1 MKTEPT
7 AGHYLGCRAV
17 LLPAVTPILKWT
29 GTTNARFSRLCL
41 VYVCRGNASLGIRH
55 GICVRRIWTQSR
67 VMTERGVFRTV
78 LVAQHQCAE
87 YFASC
92 THRATLRN
100 QIITEQTDHFG
111 EVCCEMGIRRDGRT
125 GIRHPGVETKWPTD
139 PRRPLLLLFLSTR
152 SSLMAGPRNATG
164 PADQLTSAEFY
175 VLFQRW
181 KNNRVLKSGWICSR
195 HPVVGGLCKRWPP
208 ASIRYAST
216 RR

>member
-1 MKTEPT
+1 VRWEPGGT
-7 AGHYLGCRAV
+7 VGPEFGIPRSKQIGQLTLGGSSGSAM
-17 LLPAVTPILKWT
+17 A
-29 GTTNARFSRLCL
+29 
-41 VYVCRGNASLGIRH
+41 
-55 GICVRRIWTQSR
+55 
-67 VMTERGVFRTV
+67 M
-78 LVAQHQCAE
+78 
-87 YFASC
+87 
-92 THRATLRN
+92 
-100 QIITEQTDHFG
+100 
-111 EVCCEMGIRRDGRT
+111 
-125 GIRHPGVETKWPTD
+125 
-139 PRRPLLLLFLSTR
+139 LFLSTR